1 MKQLFFGNE
10 NQCLLKVC
18 LRGMVRGKVQSIS
31 LQCMMVVEVLM
42 AFAEEQKLE
51 VHWQVE
57 EHCEL
62 HELGNKKKK
71 DKINNV

>member
-1 MKQLFFGNE
+1 MKQLFFGTE

-18 LRGMVRGKVQSIS
+18 LRGTVRGEVQSIS
-31 LQCMMVVEVLM
+31 LQCLMVVEVSM

-57 EHCEL
+57 EHCEIQQL
-62 HELGNKKKK
+62 DYKKKR
-71 DKINNV
+71 

>member
-10 NQCLLKVC
+10 SHCLLKVR
-18 LRGMVRGKVQSIS
+18 LRGMVRGEVQSIS
-31 LQCMMVVEVLM
+31 LQCLMVVEVSM

-57 EHCEL
+57 EHCEIQQ
-62 HELGNKKKK
+62 LGYKKNK
-71 DKINNV
+71 